1 MLSICA
7 FQRVMHG
14 CSRYG
19 IVRIW
24 LIVAQSHCAQFLS
37 RICQAV
43 AMICGGSLRS
53 KICWL
58 PNNLENSKFELIK
71 RCAEIADSR
80 MFVGFF
86 SSCAPSVTGKILLWT
101 RWSWGHSIPAAYME
115 WAHVLGA
122 DAWSSHWPVSLKSRI
137 MPLKRDNSF
146 PFCAS
151 DYFVVC

>member
-1 MLSICA
+1 MDVVDMVLSESGWLLHNLTA
-7 FQRVMHG
+7 PNFFQGYAKPLPWFVEG
-14 CSRYG
+14 A
-19 IVRIW
+19 W
-24 LIVAQSHCAQFLS
+24 EA
-37 RICQAV
+37 
-43 AMICGGSLRS
+43 RS
-53 KICWL
+53 VGFQH
-58 PNNLENSKFELIK
+58 NLENSKFELIK

-122 DAWSSHWPVSLKSRI
+122 DAWSSDWPVSLKSRI